1 MCILLQFGGE
11 ADHERAGV
19 FLQLCATVKDGLL
32 ERLLPLPSEP
42 GDRRSSHPAPG
53 VPERRGAQRQDL
65 EVCAP
70 TLNAAMS
77 QTLGFLLWKIFF

>member
-19 FLQLCATVKDGLL
+19 FLQLCATAKDGLL
-32 ERLLPLPSEP
+32 ERLLPLSSEP
-42 GDRRSSHPAPG
+42 GDRRGSHPVPG
-53 VPERRGAQRQDL
+53 VAARRGTQRWDL

-70 TLNAAMS
+70 TLNAIMS